1 VVVRRPTERGAILLV
16 VLAVLA
22 MMAIL
27 AASLSRSARSR
38 VLAAQEFQRAEME
51 ARHGRVLHGGEVGD
65 DHATIDDGAAGA
77 SSNEAIH
84 GSQTIPPGGDDRLR
98 RGTGRQ
104 GHR

>member
-1 VVVRRPTERGAILLV
+1 MRRSAERGTILLV

-38 VLAAQEFQRAEME
+38 VLAAQEFHQAEMD
-51 ARHGRVLHGGEVGD
+51 ARHGRVPRGGEGGD
-65 DHATIDDGAAGA
+65 AHATIDDGAVGA
-77 SSNEAIH
+77 SSNEATH
-84 GSQTIPPGGDDRLR
+84 GSQTIPPGGDHRLR

>member
-1 VVVRRPTERGAILLV
+1 MRRSVERGAILLV

-38 VLAAQEFQRAEME
+38 VLAAQEFHQAERD
-51 ARHGRVLHGGEVGD
+51 ARHRRVLHGGDGGD
-65 DHATIDDGAAGA
+65 ARATIGDGAADA
-77 SSNEAIH
+77 SSNEATH